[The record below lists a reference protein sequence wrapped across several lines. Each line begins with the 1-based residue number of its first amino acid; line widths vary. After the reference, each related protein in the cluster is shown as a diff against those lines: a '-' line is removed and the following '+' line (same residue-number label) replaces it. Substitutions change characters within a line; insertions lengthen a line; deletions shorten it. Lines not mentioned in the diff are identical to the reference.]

1 MDPLSD
7 ILSLL
12 KPVNYMSAGFDG
24 GGDWAIVFPDQTD
37 TIKCAS
43 IVKGACWLTVEGV
56 DQPLRLEAGDCF
68 ILPRGQT
75 FHLASKLDAD
85 PAQAEDVFGGAKYGG
100 VVTWNGG
107 GDIFIVSSRFSVSQQ
122 RFGMLLNLLP
132 FIVHIRREANQGEL
146 RWLVERMMQELQT
159 PSPGSLLSLQ
169 HLAHMILL
177 QALRRHLDR
186 ADAGLLKALADEK
199 LNVAISAIHENP
211 AFNWTVQK
219 LADLAGMS
227 RSIFAERFKDAV
239 GTAPIDYLIR
249 WRMLL
254 ASDRLTNANEP
265 ISAIAYSLGYDSE
278 GAFSTA
284 FKRVMGRSPRQY
296 GRAHA

>member
-24 GGDWAIVFPDQTD
+24 GGDWAIDFPDQTD

-43 IVKGACWLTVEGV
+43 IVQGGCWLTVQGV
-56 DQPLRLEAGDCF
+56 DTPLRLETGDCF

-75 FHLASKLDAD
+75 FHLASNLEAD
-85 PAQAEDVFGGAKYGG
+85 PATAQDVFGGAQYGG
-100 VVTWNGG
+100 IVTWNGG
-107 GDIFIVSSRFSVSQQ
+107 GDVFIVSSRFSVSQK
-122 RFGMLLNLLP
+122 RFGMLLSLLP

-146 RWLVERMMQELQT
+146 RWLVERMMRELQT

-177 QALRRHLDR
+177 QALRRHLGH
-186 ADAGLLKALADEK
+186 ADSGLLKALADEK
-199 LNVAISAIHENP
+199 LNVAITAMHQNP
-211 AFNWTVQK
+211 AFNWTVQE
-219 LADLAGMS
+219 LADLTGMS
-227 RSIFAERFKDAV
+227 RTVFAQKFKDAV

-254 ASDRLTNANEP
+254 ASDRLIRASEP
-265 ISAIAYSLGYDSE
+265 ISTIAYSLGYDSE

-284 FKRVMGRSPRQY
+284 FKRVMGHSPRQY
-296 GRAHA
+296 GLAHA